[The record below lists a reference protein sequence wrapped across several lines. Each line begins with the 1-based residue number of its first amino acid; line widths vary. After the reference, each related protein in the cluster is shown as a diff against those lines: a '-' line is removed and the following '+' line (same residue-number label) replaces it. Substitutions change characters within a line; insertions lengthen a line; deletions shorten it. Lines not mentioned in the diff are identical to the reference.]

1 MSTLNY
7 ATTARTVFTPVGGST
22 TAGVG
27 GMSNV
32 TSTVVALV
40 HFTVTGNLDLVGL
53 TNSGLTDWYHALSW
67 SNRLTDDDGLTAG
80 LGSATTLAQDT
91 TNWWWVAFDWPT
103 TAAAQRYHWR
113 NHSSGAT
120 WVHSTSSVSGGAARA
135 GPGTSGWLRIGYFGD
150 NSAGTVDK
158 ALVAI
163 WAGTRFTD
171 TDYGTWTKTSD
182 LWNHA
187 LGHPSFLTELNTST
201 PSDIAGGSTYS
212 SSNSTPAPTLTG
224 ADPPSFTFDG
234 IGGGITGSSTASG
247 PGVAG
252 EFHPHLNSRMWL

>member
-40 HFTVTGNLDLVGL
+40 HFTVTGSLDLVGL
-53 TNSGLTDWYHALSW
+53 TTSGLTDWYHALSW
-67 SNRLTDDDGLTAG
+67 SNRLT
-80 LGSATTLAQDT
+80 
-91 TNWWWVAFDWPT
+91 
-103 TAAAQRYHWR
+103 
-113 NHSSGAT
+113 
-120 WVHSTSSVSGGAARA
+120 VSGGAARA